1 MAWLILGFIAF
12 VVVLGLLALRST
24 PTGRGRIGESRVAR
38 VLSRLDSASYSVIN
52 DLLLPVSN
60 GESSQIDHVIVSL
73 YGIFVLE
80 TKNYQ
85 GWIFGGEKSETWTQ
99 VIYNTKTRFR
109 NPIKQNWS
117 HIYALKEILQEFP
130 SLPFIP
136 IVVFAGTARLK
147 KIRARSP
154 VVYLSQLMNTI
165 QENSK
170 IQCLTP
176 DDLDTISGLL
186 RSQNCVGKT
195 ARTEHV
201 KSLKKKELSR
211 QENKKRLICPKCHGK
226 LTLRKGAYGEFYGCS
241 EYPRC
246 TFTLPKKK

>member
-60 GESSQIDHVIVSL
+60 GGSSQIDHVIVSL

-117 HIYALKEILQEFP
+117 HIYALKEALQEFP

-136 IVVFAGTARLK
+136 IVVFVGNAKLK
-147 KIRARSP
+147 KIKASSP
-154 VVYLSQLMNTI
+154 VVYLSQLMDTI

-170 IQCLTP
+170 IQSLSS
-176 DDLDTISGLL
+176 DDLAVISGLL
-186 RSQNCVGKT
+186 HSQNCVERT
-195 ARTEHV
+195 ARKEHI
-201 KSLKKKELSR
+201 KHLEKKGLSE
-211 QENKKRLICPKCHGK
+211 QENKKRLTCPKCHSK
-226 LTLRKGAYGEFYGCS
+226 LILRKGIYGEFYGCS
-241 EYPRC
+241 AYPRC
-246 TFTLPKKK
+246 TFTLQKKK